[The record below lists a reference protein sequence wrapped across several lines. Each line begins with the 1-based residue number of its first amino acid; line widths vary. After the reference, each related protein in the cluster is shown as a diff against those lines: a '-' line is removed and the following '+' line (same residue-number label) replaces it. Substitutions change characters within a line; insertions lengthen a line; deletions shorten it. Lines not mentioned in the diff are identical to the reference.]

1 MKSHAKS
8 RAVINESY
16 TFTVEGLSHE
26 GRGIAHYTKDHSEHP
41 VEKHGKKV
49 FIQYA
54 LPGET
59 VTARIQRQSK
69 NFEEAEML
77 TLIDSASP
85 SRIAPICK
93 HFTECGGCSLQHMH
107 PDHQIQMK
115 QHVLKSH
122 FQHFTNLSLSLADED
137 WLPAI
142 RSLKTDYRR
151 RARIGVRYIAKTK
164 KLIMGFRARQ
174 SNHLIQIDECPVL
187 DIQLNQALPEIY
199 RVLNTLQGRADIGHI
214 ELCMGRHETALLVRH
229 TAMLSSFDINHLIDF
244 VRSKNWQLYL
254 QPHGIQSV
262 YRADEKKPLN
272 SLSDSLDAFA
282 VNLSFSPT
290 DFTQVN
296 ASVNNQMVELAC
308 KLLDLQ
314 VGERVLD
321 LFCGLGNFSLPLARC
336 VGKTGHVVA
345 VEGSEDMVQRGQDNA
360 KLNQM
365 SNIAFYAQDL
375 TQDFS
380 NEPWARQGFDALLID
395 PPRSGAEQ
403 VMHYISN
410 FAAKRIVY
418 VSCDPATLARDAGIL
433 VQHGYQLRKAGV
445 MDMFTHT
452 SHVESITLFEKIEQH
467 YNISE

>member
-1 MKSHAKS
+1 MKPHAKT
-8 RAVINESY
+8 RADVNLSY
-16 TFTVEGLSHE
+16 TFQIEGLSHE
-26 GRGIAHYTKDHSEHP
+26 GRGIAHYSKDQPDHP
-41 VEKHGKKV
+41 IEKQGKKV

-59 VTARIQRQSK
+59 VTAQIQRQSK
-69 NFEEAEML
+69 RFEEADML
-77 TLIDSASP
+77 NVVETASV
-85 SRIAPICK
+85 SRVTPICK
-93 HFTECGGCSLQHMH
+93 HFQQCGGCSLQHMH
-107 PDHQIQMK
+107 PDDQIAMK
-115 QHVLKSH
+115 QQVLKSH
-122 FQHFTNLSLSLADED
+122 FQHFSNLSLADED

-151 RARIGVRYIAKTK
+151 RARIGVRYIAKSK
-164 KLIMGFRARQ
+164 KLVMGFRARQ

-187 DIQLNQALPEIY
+187 DLQLNQALPKIY
-199 RVLNTLQGRADIGHI
+199 QVLQQLHGRADIGHI
-214 ELCMGRHETALLVRH
+214 ELCMGRHQTALLVRH
-229 TAMLSSFDINHLIDF
+229 TARLLQTDIDQLISFVKD
-244 VRSKNWQLYL
+244 RNWQLYL
-254 QPHGIQSV
+254 QPNGIQSV
-262 YRADEKKPLN
+262 YRVDELYALT
-272 SLSDSLDAFA
+272 SLQDSLDAFA
-282 VNLSFSPT
+282 VNLNFLPT

-296 ASVNNQMVELAC
+296 ASVNEQMVELAC
-308 KLLDLQ
+308 KLLNLQ

-336 VGKTGHVVA
+336 VGETGSVVA
-345 VEGSEDMVQRGQDNA
+345 VEGSEEMVQRGQANA

-365 SNIAFYAQDL
+365 RNIAFYAQDL

-380 NEPWARQGFDALLID
+380 MQPWANQGFDALLID
-395 PPRSGAEQ
+395 PPRSGADQ
-403 VMHYISN
+403 VMQYISN

-467 YNISE
+467 YNTSE